1 MSGDYRVC
9 ARVVAGDLGVGGED
23 KVGIVTGGVE
33 IGSIQAFGRL
43 KVSQFVGREFV
54 GLFVGIVAAICGMF
68 VGRGVFGLAVGIKVR
83 GSGGGWQWLAEHRS
97 RKEGMVGENFVVE
110 FRVSRGSQ
118 QLLALELKSG
128 NLLGLIVGFH

>member
-1 MSGDYRVC
+1 MTEGASLKRGVICSAELARGLGGLTSCLEATGWGWEVLLLSGDYRVGLGGLTSCLETSYRLGRWGSYFLSGDYRVC

-54 GLFVGIVAAICGMF
+54 G
-68 VGRGVFGLAVGIKVR
+68 
-83 GSGGGWQWLAEHRS
+83 SSSES
-97 RKEGMVGENFVVE
+97 
-110 FRVSRGSQ
+110 
-118 QLLALELKSG
+118 
-128 NLLGLIVGFH
+128 